1 MENIMATYAEQIAAF
16 EAARETRV
24 SRLKALADA
33 SNEKG
38 ETFDAEAREEVD
50 TLKAEVKS
58 LNQQIADLKEIEA
71 MVGASAKAVDGS
83 SAKAAADSRGG
94 AVPAKVKAAERLDP
108 GIAVARIARAKAVA
122 TVKGMT
128 QREAAA
134 SLYGESSSTY
144 GHFAKAA
151 VAPALTTTDAWA
163 GNLVGDETSVFADF
177 VEYLRPQTILGRF
190 GANGVPN
197 LRNVGFRLPL
207 IGQTSGGAGYWVGEG
222 QAKPLTKFDF
232 SRTTLEP
239 LKVANIAVAS
249 KEVLDYSNP
258 SADAIIRDSLVDAL
272 RERLDIDFIDPSKV
286 AVAGVSPASIT
297 NAATP
302 IRSTGSTADNVR
314 ADIRALFGAF
324 IAANNAPTSG
334 VWIMSA
340 TTALALSLMLNPLG
354 QPEFPGISMTG
365 GTLFGLP
372 VIVSEHVPTVT
383 GSTDPA
389 DDGAYVVLVNAQD
402 IYLGDEGGFSVDF
415 SREAS
420 LQMDDA
426 PSNPTTGAT
435 VLVSLWQRNLVGF
448 LAERTI
454 NWAARRASSVQ
465 VLSAVNWG

>member
-1 MENIMATYAEQIAAF
+1 MAYAEQIAAF
-16 EAARETRV
+16 EAKHAANVAT
-24 SRLKALADA
+24 LKSLADKA
-33 SNEKG
+33 GDAG
-38 ETFDAEAREEVD
+38 ETFDAEAQDQFDEL
-50 TLKAEVKS
+50 TAE
-58 LNQQIADLKEIEA
+58 NEA
-71 MVGASAKAVDGS
+71 VEKHLSRLRALEKMAGATAKPVDGGS
-83 SAKAAADSRGG
+83 EKAAGESRDPR
-94 AVPAKVKAAERLDP
+94 VPAQVKAAERLDP

-134 SLYGESSSTY
+134 SLYGEASSTY
-144 GHFAKAA
+144 GYFAKAA
-151 VAPALTTTDAWA
+151 VAPAMTTNDAWA

-190 GANGVPN
+190 GANGVPS
-197 LRNVGFRLPL
+197 LRNVGFRVPL

-272 RERLDIDFIDPSKV
+272 RERLDIDFIDPSKT

-302 IRSTGSTADNVR
+302 IPSTGNTADDVR

-340 TTALALSLMLNPLG
+340 TTALALSLMQNPLG
-354 QPEFPGISMTG
+354 QSEFPGISMTG

-383 GSTDPA
+383 GSVDPD
-389 DDGAYVVLVNAQD
+389 DDGAYVVLVNSQD

-420 LQMDDA
+420 LQMDTA
-426 PSNPTTGAT
+426 PDNPTTAAT

-454 NWAARRASSVQ
+454 NWAARRPSSVQ